1 MKKITLI
8 LSALSLSFAVSA
20 QTSLTNAVDFTV
32 TDINGNT
39 HTLFDYLDDG
49 KYVCIDFFAYWCGPC
64 TQLASDFSENYNM
77 YGCNTGDVVFL
88 AIEYEGTEQQVIDF
102 ETQYAG
108 SNPAPASSG
117 TVGGGGLVHA
127 DYGIQAYPT
136 FILIA
141 PDGTIVEN
149 DIWPMDVDILD
160 TTLSNYGLT
169 YMACTNDVEE
179 AVVEFGVYP
188 VPANDILNV
197 KLNETGASIEL
208 INLIGATVISTVAT
222 DLNTQLDISALDAG
236 SYLVRVTQK
245 GDVRT
250 KAIQIVK

>member
-8 LSALSLSFAVSA
+8 LSALTLSFAVSA
-20 QTSLTNAVDFTV
+20 QTSLSNAVDFTV

-49 KYVCIDFFAYWCGPC
+49 KYVCIDFFAHWCGPC
-64 TQLASDFSENYNM
+64 MELSDDFSENYNM
-77 YGCNTGDVVFL
+77 YGCNGGDVIFL
-88 AIEYEGTEQQVIDF
+88 SIELEGSNSTVHDF
-102 ETQYAG
+102 EFNYSG
-108 SNPAPASSG
+108 SNPAPVASG
-117 TVGGGGLVHA
+117 LEGGGGDVHNT
-127 DYGIQAYPT
+127 YGISLFPT

-169 YMACTNDVEE
+169 HMTCTNDVEE
-179 AVVEFGVYP
+179 AVLEFGVYP
-188 VPANDILNV
+188 NPANEVLNV
-197 KLNETGASIEL
+197 NLNETGASVEL
-208 INLIGATVISTVAT
+208 INLIGSTVISTVAT
-222 DLNTQLDISALDAG
+222 DLNTQLDVSSLDAG